1 LAKSS
6 RAYKSAKRSK
16 ELDRLRKQEAKR
28 LRRQGKI
35 KSEIEPGVEPAA
47 GESSSGEGPTSGT

>member
-1 LAKSS
+1 MAKSR

-28 LRRQGKI
+28 LRRQSKF
-35 KSEIEPGVEPAA
+35 KPETEPGAEPA
-47 GESSSGEGPTSGT
+47 SGEGDSSA

>member
-1 LAKSS
+1 LVKSS

-28 LRRQGKI
+28 LRRQGKM
-35 KSEIEPGVEPAA
+35 KPEAEPGVEPAS
-47 GESSSGEGPTSGT
+47 GEGSSGEGPTSGV

>member
-35 KSEIEPGVEPAA
+35 QPETEPGVEPAS
-47 GESSSGEGPTSGT
+47 GDSSSGEGPTSGM

>member
-16 ELDRLRKQEAKR
+16 EVLRQKKQEAKR
-28 LRRQGKI
+28 LRRQAKN
-35 KSEIEPGVEPAA
+35 KKPQ
-47 GESSSGEGPTSGT
+47 

>member
-1 LAKSS
+1 MMRPEIQGGILAKSS

-28 LRRQGKI
+28 LRRQGK
-35 KSEIEPGVEPAA
+35 KKPVPEP
-47 GESSSGEGPTSGT
+47 GEGPTSGV

>member
-1 LAKSS
+1 MAKSS

-28 LRRQGKI
+28 LRRQSKI
-35 KSEIEPGVEPAA
+35 KSEIEPGVEPAS
-47 GESSSGEGPTSGT
+47 GESSSGEGPTSGA

>member
-35 KSEIEPGVEPAA
+35 KSEMEPGVEPAS

>member
-1 LAKSS
+1 LVKSS

-16 ELDRLRKQEAKR
+16 ELDRLRKQEEKR

-35 KSEIEPGVEPAA
+35 KPATEPDAEPT
-47 GESSSGEGPTSGT
+47 SGEGTPSGV

>member
-1 LAKSS
+1 LVKSS

-28 LRRQGKI
+28 LRRQGKM
-35 KSEIEPGVEPAA
+35 KPETEPGVEPAS
-47 GESSSGEGPTSGT
+47 GESSSGEGPASGI